1 MEKHSPWYIIN
12 HGHDFGKL
20 FVPVSGST
28 AKFSV
33 HCCVCAPEERSGCY
47 VISIHCC
54 PCTACVTVLYTCA
67 PAFNKY
73 ALLKSSSPCKIM
85 VIYCDVILRDLGKS
99 PYPTVIFKQLAS
111 LFTFYTLTAD
121 KSKFLFSKNKI
132 GSRIFEAIG
141 KILFSCRPQYL
152 RVIRCEPE
160 PSGKY
165 SLKTF
170 CSLKAKN
177 HYTIM
182 TFKLL
187 VIFYL

>member
-20 FVPVSGST
+20 FVPVSGNT

-73 ALLKSSSPCKIM
+73 ALLKSSSPCKNM

-132 GSRIFEAIG
+132 GSRNFRGNWKDIVFLLTYQTTISESHKVRTRAFRKVLFENVLQFEG
-141 KILFSCRPQYL
+141 
-152 RVIRCEPE
+152 
-160 PSGKY
+160 
-165 SLKTF
+165 
-170 CSLKAKN
+170 
-177 HYTIM
+177 
-182 TFKLL
+182 
-187 VIFYL
+187 